1 MADVARPFDGHA
13 SLYSVDMMMVTE
25 FFLFQFIGSL
35 DVRTLPLWFEIKRD
49 SPFSMDPLG
58 PLVAL

>member
-1 MADVARPFDGHA
+1 
-13 SLYSVDMMMVTE
+13 MMVTE

-35 DVRTLPLWFEIKRD
+35 DVHTLPLWFEIKRD